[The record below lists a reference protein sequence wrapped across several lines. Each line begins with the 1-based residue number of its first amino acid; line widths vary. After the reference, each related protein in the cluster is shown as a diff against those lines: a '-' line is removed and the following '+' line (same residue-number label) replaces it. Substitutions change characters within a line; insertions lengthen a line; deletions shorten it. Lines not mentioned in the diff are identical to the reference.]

1 MAAVTSRVPDG
12 MSSKDSRNA
21 EKPAANGTGQ
31 TWDSLSS
38 GIPADRRKFCLLA
51 STYKKQLC
59 QPWDD
64 SLIEAL
70 GLVTE
75 DGMLTNAGLLFADYC
90 PLTQCRSVCCRWDG
104 PEDGYAI
111 NENEYSGN
119 ILLVLKMTADFIRAN
134 TATRWYKLPTHRL
147 NIPEYSDRAI
157 LECTAN
163 HLVHRDYQANGTG
176 LQVDIFDDRICFRT
190 PGGMYD
196 GKGPVQNRD
205 ISAVAPVRRNPVIAG
220 VFQKLDLMEKNGLRS
235 MQSFSA
241 ELPSYSG
248 PATPVFQSDSVSFTT
263 TFRNVSYGK
272 TEEDFQR
279 IIDRETRC
287 GMTDCWDKTARS
299 PENYP
304 ETGKTTQKT
313 AREAQK
319 TTQKAGKTTQKT
331 GKTTQKT
338 AREAQETAQ
347 KTVKTTQKTGVR
359 HIGKTAQLI
368 IDMIIA
374 DPTTT
379 RNQFAEAAKVTPDA
393 IKWQLK
399 KLTSLGIISRTGGD
413 RGGFWK
419 VSADPPSNQDLK

>member
-90 PLTQCRSVCCRWDG
+90 PLTWCRSVCCRWDG

-134 TATRWYKLPTHRL
+134 TARRWYKLPTHRL

-163 HLVHRDYQANGTG
+163 HLVHCDYQAKGRV
-176 LQVDIFDDRICFRT
+176 LRVDIFDDRICFRT
-190 PGGMYD
+190 PGGMPD

-263 TFRNVSYGK
+263 TFRNLSYGK

-279 IIDRETRC
+279 IIDSEIQRD
-287 GMTDCWDKTARS
+287 MTGFWDKTARGN
-299 PENYP
+299 PGTALKVQ
-304 ETGKTTQKT
+304 ETTQKAASKTQKTTQKT
-313 AREAQK
+313 ARKAQK
-319 TTQKAGKTTQKT
+319 TTQKAQE
-331 GKTTQKT
+331 TTQKT
-338 AREAQETAQ
+338 ARKAQ
-347 KTVKTTQKTGVR
+347 KTTQKTGVR
-359 HIGKTAQLI
+359 HVGKTARLI
-368 IDMIIA
+368 IDMILA
-374 DPTTT
+374 DPKTT

-419 VSADPPSNQDLK
+419 VIANPASADDPK